1 MQNLADLQNTKS
13 VTAANAGSL
22 GAATAARGENQSLA
36 SKILVF
42 VLCAT
47 VVLATVLF
55 GMVDAGTLSLFCIGA
70 GALGWLWLFDAWKK
84 GELRFSSSILQ
95 LPVLGLIVVGLVQL
109 LPFGSTGASLP
120 GNLLGLPISR
130 ALSLDAFATRLA
142 VVELIAMLI
151 YFAAALV
158 FINTA
163 RRLRTIATIIII
175 LGFAMAVVGIIQYFS
190 GDGRALWLRESPQAV
205 PFASFINRHHFGALM
220 EMTLGLTLGLLC
232 TGGINREKRALY
244 VFAVVVM
251 GVALVL
257 TSSRGALLSFF
268 GLLMFLTI
276 AVFFRRSKKNSADK
290 EIASKEATVI
300 NRLTLLGSGFGLIL
314 IIFAAVLLLGGD
326 SSLLRGIGA
335 TGGAGDVSSGR
346 LQFWQTTLLIIRDFP
361 LLGVGLNA
369 FGVAYTRYDTMNG
382 YFRIEQAHNDYLQVI
397 AEAGIIGLGLILAF
411 IFLLFRRGW
420 QVFST
425 TSDRTRRGI
434 SIGALAGC
442 FGILIHS
449 FFDFP
454 LRTPSNLLTFLILA
468 VLATAPVT
476 APHFRRHKTKP

>member
-1 MQNLADLQNTKS
+1 MKNLAVSQNRKPATVANGK
-13 VTAANAGSL
+13 AAN
-22 GAATAARGENQSLA
+22 GEIESAA

-42 VLCAT
+42 ALYAT

-55 GMVDAGTLSLFCIGA
+55 GMVDSGTLSLFCLSA
-70 GALGWLWLFDAWKK
+70 GALGWLWLIDAWKT
-84 GELRFSSSILQ
+84 GELRYSPSFLQ
-95 LPVLGLIVVGLVQL
+95 LPVLGLIFVGLIQL
-109 LPFGSTGASLP
+109 LPLRSTGDSLS
-120 GNLLGLPISR
+120 GNLLSLPISR

-158 FINTA
+158 FINTT
-163 RRLRTIATIIII
+163 RRLRAVATTIII

-220 EMTLGLTLGLLC
+220 EMTLGLTLGLLY
-232 TGGINREKRALY
+232 TGGVDREKRALY
-244 VFAVVVM
+244 IFAVITM

-268 GLLMFLTI
+268 GLLLFLTL
-276 AVFFRRSKKNSADK
+276 AVFSRRSKKNLTNENTASEKSAM
-290 EIASKEATVI
+290 T
-300 NRLTLLGSGFGLIL
+300 NRLALLGGGMGLIL
-314 IIFAAVLLLGGD
+314 IIFGAVLLLGGD
-326 SSLLRGIGA
+326 SSLMRGLGA

-346 LQFWQTTLLIIRDFP
+346 LQFWQTTLLMIRDFP
-361 LLGVGLNA
+361 FLGVGLDA
-369 FGVAYTRYDTMNG
+369 FGVAYTRYDAMNG
-382 YFRIEQAHNDYLQVI
+382 YFRIEQAHNDYLQVL

-425 TSDRTRRGI
+425 THDRVRRGI

-454 LRTPSNLLTFLILA
+454 LRTPSNLLTFLILT
-468 VLATAPVT
+468 VLATVSVENPIL
-476 APHFRRHKTKP
+476 RRHKNRT